1 MTKENVIGLAKNFN
15 QKLRDTCCER
25 LDEFKQIYNKEA
37 YWIECGNPW
46 SEESQKEYI
55 EHGYLATDFVVDGN
69 YDHMSSEKQL
79 QLDIAVTKSYIDSA
93 VEQEGVRPRVICA
106 ILHDYFGEFLDK
118 I

>member
-1 MTKENVIGLAKNFN
+1 
-15 QKLRDTCCER
+15 
-25 LDEFKQIYNKEA
+25 
-37 YWIECGNPW
+37 
-46 SEESQKEYI
+46 
-55 EHGYLATDFVVDGN
+55 
-69 YDHMSSEKQL
+69 MSPEKQL